1 MLVSFLLALRIG
13 GLKTSITEFL
23 ALLEA
28 MKHGFAQCSIDEFHV
43 LSRMCLVKDETQY
56 DRFDRVFK
64 AWFDGIERASDGLFG
79 RIPEEWLR
87 QQFEREFTDAEKAQ
101 IKRLGSLD
109 ELMKQ
114 FAERLAEQEK
124 AHRGGN
130 RWIGTGGTSPF
141 GNSGF
146 HPGGMR
152 VGGSSK
158 NRSAAKVWE
167 QRQFANLDDQVE
179 LGTRHIKIAL
189 RKLRRFARQGALEE
203 LDLDGTI
210 RGTARNAG
218 WLDLKFRPE
227 RHNAVKVLLFLD
239 VGGSMDEHVRLVE
252 DLFSAARAEFKHL
265 EHFYFHNFIY
275 ERVWRD
281 NKMRWQETTPTF
293 DLMHKYAADYRVIFV
308 GDASMAPSEI
318 STPGGSIEHWNEE
331 SGATWLERITRLY
344 PRTIWLNPVP
354 EAHWD
359 WTPSISMT
367 RELMADRMF
376 PMTLAGLDRA
386 IARLRA

>member
-1 MLVSFLLALRIG
+1 MLISFLLAMRLG

-28 MKHGFAQCSIDEFHV
+28 LKGGFAQCSIDEFHS
-43 LSRMCLVKDETQY
+43 LARTCLVKDETQY

-64 AWFDGIERASDGLFG
+64 AWFDGIERAGDALFG
-79 RIPEEWLR
+79 RIPEDWLR
-87 QQFEREFTDAEKAQ
+87 QQFEREFTDAEKAKIQ
-101 IKRLGSLD
+101 QLGSLD

-124 AHRGGN
+124 AHRGGS

-146 HPGGMR
+146 HPGGIR

-179 LGTRHIKIAL
+179 LGTRNIKVAL
-189 RKLRRFARQGALEE
+189 RKLRRFARLGAAEE
-203 LDLDGTI
+203 LDLDNTI

-227 RHNAVKVLLFLD
+227 RHNAVKVLLFID
-239 VGGSMDEHVRLVE
+239 VGGSMDEHVRLCE
-252 DLFSAARAEFKHL
+252 DLFSAAKSEFKHL
-265 EHFYFHNFIY
+265 EHFYFHNFLY
-275 ERVWRD
+275 DRVWRD
-281 NKMRWQETTPTF
+281 NRMRWQETTPTF
-293 DLMHKYAADYRVIFV
+293 DILHKYSADYRVIFI

-318 STPGGSIEHWNEE
+318 SMPGGSIEHWSEE
-331 SGATWLERITRLY
+331 SGATWFDRITRTY
-344 PRTIWLNPVP
+344 PRAVWLNPVP

-359 WTPSISMT
+359 WTPSIAMT
-367 RELMADRMF
+367 RELVADRMF

>member
-13 GLKTSITEFL
+13 GLKSSITEFL
-23 ALLEA
+23 ALLDA
-28 MKHGFAQCSIDEFHV
+28 MKHGFAQCSIDEFHS
-43 LSRMCLVKDETQY
+43 LSRLCLVKDETQY

-79 RIPEEWLR
+79 KVPEEWLR

-101 IKRLGSLD
+101 INRLGSLD

-179 LGTRHIKIAL
+179 LGTRNIKIAL
-189 RKLRRFARQGALEE
+189 RKLRRFARQGAAEE

-227 RHNAVKVLLFLD
+227 RHNAVKVLLLLD

-281 NKMRWQETTPTF
+281 NRMRWQETTPTF
-293 DLMHKYAADYRVIFV
+293 DLMHKYATDYRVIFV

-359 WTPSISMT
+359 WTPSIAMT
-367 RELMADRMF
+367 RSLMADRMF

>member
-1 MLVSFLLALRIG
+1 MLISFLLAVRIG

-28 MKHGFAQCSIDEFHV
+28 LKHGFAQCSISEFHS
-43 LSRMCLVKDETQY
+43 LARTCLVKDESQY

-64 AWFDGIERASDGLFG
+64 AWFDGIENATNGLFG
-79 RIPEEWLR
+79 KVPEDWLR
-87 QQFEREFTDAEKAQ
+87 AQFEREFSEAEKAKVRQ
-101 IKRLGSLD
+101 LGSLE

-114 FAERLAEQEK
+114 FAERLAEQQK
-124 AHRGGN
+124 THQGGN
-130 RWIGTGGTSPF
+130 RWIGTNGTSPF
-141 GNSGF
+141 GNNGF

-152 VGGSSK
+152 VGGSSR

-179 LGTRHIKIAL
+179 LGTRNIKIAL
-189 RKLRRFARQGALEE
+189 RKLRRFARLGAAEE
-203 LDLDGTI
+203 LDLERTI
-210 RGTARNAG
+210 EGTARNAG

-239 VGGSMDEHVRLVE
+239 VGGSMDTHVQLCE
-252 DLFSAARAEFKHL
+252 ELFSATKSEFKHL
-265 EHFYFHNFIY
+265 EHFYFHNFVY

-281 NKMRWQETTPTF
+281 NKMRWQETTPMF
-293 DLMHKYAADYRVIFV
+293 DVLHKFGSDYRVIFV

-318 STPGGSIEHWNEE
+318 SMPGGSIEHWNEE
-331 SGATWLERITRLY
+331 SGATWLTRITDLY
-344 PRTIWLNPVP
+344 PRAIWLNPVP
-354 EAHWD
+354 EPQWE
-359 WTPSISMT
+359 WTPSIAMT
-367 RELMADRMF
+367 RELMGERMF

-386 IARLRA
+386 IQKLRA